1 MNTFYMRCEC
11 DACGAPK
18 SVQADTC
25 RKCGACTPSV
35 SRFYFVNFYKR
46 HLLDLF
52 YFLVLISVIPMIGQ
66 GQFNGWGIDY
76 VVPGL
81 IMLSACGLSWLVEK
95 TPQMIANNRPVAHLN
110 SFTLLWMFL
119 EIHNSDDALWLT
131 LFGGNLALCLTIVLF
146 VYETLKLPLHHK
158 MLQAPSAVSNRWL
171 SPPFKHENA
180 RAKMCWC
187 CHSVIQG
194 DDTSCQAC
202 GAGNP
207 SQWGTARPTVLL
219 SYGDR
224 SLALCAGML
233 LSVIF
238 GNVFAPLVSLIFP
251 ESPFVGPF
259 PLRAVLCLFL
269 AVLILPSIWVIRLLE
284 RRWLVQKHGV
294 VFTYESAEH

>member
-1 MNTFYMRCEC
+1 MNTFYMRYEC

-25 RKCGACTPSV
+25 RKCGASTPSV

-66 GQFNGWGIDY
+66 GQFNGFGIDY

-81 IMLSACGLSWLVEK
+81 VMLCLCGVSWLVEK
-95 TPQMIANNRPVAHLN
+95 TPRTIANNRPVAHLN
-110 SFTLLWMFL
+110 SLTLLWMFL
-119 EIHNSDDALWLT
+119 EIQNSDDALWLT

-146 VYETLKLPLHHK
+146 IYWTLKLPLHHK
-158 MLQAPSAVSNRWL
+158 MLHAPAAASNRWL

-180 RAKMCWC
+180 QAKICWC

-202 GAGNP
+202 GAEEP
-207 SQWGTARPTVLL
+207 SQWGTARPTMLL
-219 SYGDR
+219 SYVDR

-233 LSVIF
+233 LSVVL

-251 ESPFVGPF
+251 ESSFVGHSLLGF
-259 PLRAVLCLFL
+259 AFGVFL
-269 AVLILPSIWVIRLLE
+269 VALTLPSVWLIRLLE

-294 VFTYESAEH
+294 VFTYESGKN